1 MSRMV
6 RKQIYIEPEQEK
18 ILKRRARELGVTESD
33 VIRRGIEQ
41 VGRAGTGL
49 PVDYTAWKEARR
61 FIKERMAI
69 DAPQTGR
76 GWTREELHDES

>member
-1 MSRMV
+1 MV
-6 RKQIYIEPEQEK
+6 RKQVYIEPEQER

-49 PVDYTAWKEARR
+49 PVDHTAWKEARC
-61 FIKERMAI
+61 FIKKRMTI

-76 GWTREELHDES
+76 GWTREELHDEP